1 MTGPSWEPRR
11 LTAVKAELP
20 EGVTPPGTRGRI
32 LHAALG
38 LFAERGFHG
47 TSIRDLARAT
57 EINSATLY
65 AHYAAKEEIL
75 AELIALG
82 HVELYNSMLTA
93 LSTAGPAAA
102 DRLVALVRAQ
112 VHLHADYPL
121 LAVVANNEM
130 HALSPL
136 KAAPA
141 LALREQARMLLYGV
155 LRDGV
160 QAGEFAIEDQVLA
173 GIALGS
179 IGIRV
184 ANWFGP
190 DQPYT
195 RDQVADTFADYALR
209 IVCAVRPV
217 KESR

>member
-1 MTGPSWEPRR
+1 MTGPNWEPRR

-32 LHAALG
+32 LHAALR
-38 LFAERGFHG
+38 LFAEYGFHG

-65 AHYAAKEEIL
+65 AHYAAKEDIL

-82 HVELYNSMLTA
+82 HVELYNGLWTA
-93 LSTAGPAAA
+93 VSAAGPSAS

-112 VHLHADYPL
+112 VYMHADYPL

-130 HALSPL
+130 HALSPE

-141 LALREQARMLLYGV
+141 LSLREQARQLLYRV
-155 LRDGV
+155 LQDGV
-160 QAGEFAIEDQVLA
+160 SSGEFAIDDQMLA
-173 GIALGS
+173 AIALGS

-195 RDQVADTFADYALR
+195 RDQVADTFAGYALR
-209 IVCAVRPV
+209 IVCALPFE
-217 KESR
+217 ESR

>member
-1 MTGPSWEPRR
+1 MAGPNWEPRR

-32 LHAALG
+32 LHAALR
-38 LFAERGFHG
+38 LFAEYGFHG
-47 TSIRDLARAT
+47 ASIRDLARAA

-65 AHYAAKEEIL
+65 AHYAAKEDIL

-82 HVELYNSMLTA
+82 HVELYNGLWTA
-93 LSTAGPAAA
+93 FSTAGPTAS

-112 VHLHADYPL
+112 VHVHADYPL

-130 HALSPL
+130 HALSPQ

-141 LALREQARMLLYGV
+141 LALREQARQLLYRV
-155 LRDGV
+155 LDEG
-160 QAGEFAIEDQVLA
+160 AETGEFTIADQVLA

-179 IGIRV
+179 IGLRV

-195 RDQVADTFADYALR
+195 RDQVADTFAGYALR
-209 IVCAVRPV
+209 IVCALPTPL
-217 KESR
+217 KEI